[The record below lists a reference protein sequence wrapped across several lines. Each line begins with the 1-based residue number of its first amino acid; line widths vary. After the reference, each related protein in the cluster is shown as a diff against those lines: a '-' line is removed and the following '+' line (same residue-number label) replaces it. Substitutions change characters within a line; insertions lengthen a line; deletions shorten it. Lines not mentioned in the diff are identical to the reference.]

1 MHRTTIRRLASLAA
15 LAVAFPLLL
24 QAEVAL
30 AQPFTDH
37 LVLQRGQ
44 PVPVWGSAGAGE
56 QVTVAFAGQEK
67 PVVADATGRWSVT
80 LDPLTAS
87 EEPQVLSVR
96 GSTTITIADV
106 LVGEVWLC
114 AGQSNMLAS
123 LDRLRTAGLPGGED
137 KQRALELIEREQQTT
152 TPGIRLLQ
160 SGKGGGWSA
169 CGPESLKNRE
179 KGPAGFSAV
188 GYFFGK
194 RLRAELKVPI
204 GLIQAAVGG
213 SRIEL
218 WTPPEAYL
226 ASPAFSREAAA
237 TPLVV
242 DGVEPGKYFRS
253 LVRPLARFAVRGV
266 IWYQGESNVLA
277 GDDGPRYA
285 DKMQALI
292 EGWRHAWSQRAM
304 PFYYVQL
311 PPFAYSRRSNPSRFT
326 PQSLPY
332 LREGQ
337 TAALRIRDTGMVV
350 TTDLAPVNDMH
361 PGDKWSIGQRLADL
375 ALAYTYGH
383 THIVADGPSFRAME
397 PRGGELV
404 LTFAGGELVS
414 RNDRPLTGFEIA
426 GDDRVFVPADA
437 VIEAGRVVVLSA
449 KVPQPVAVRFAWRE
463 ESRPNLVNAAGLP
476 AVPFRS
482 DDWPVAKQP

>member
-1 MHRTTIRRLASLAA
+1 
-15 LAVAFPLLL
+15 
-24 QAEVAL
+24 
-30 AQPFTDH
+30 
-37 LVLQRGQ
+37 
-44 PVPVWGSAGAGE
+44 
-56 QVTVAFAGQEK
+56 
-67 PVVADATGRWSVT
+67 
-80 LDPLTAS
+80 
-87 EEPQVLSVR
+87 
-96 GSTTITIADV
+96 
-106 LVGEVWLC
+106 
-114 AGQSNMLAS
+114 
-123 LDRLRTAGLPGGED
+123 
-137 KQRALELIEREQQTT
+137 
-152 TPGIRLLQ
+152 
-160 SGKGGGWSA
+160 
-169 CGPESLKNRE
+169 
-179 KGPAGFSAV
+179 
-188 GYFFGK
+188 
-194 RLRAELKVPI
+194 
-204 GLIQAAVGG
+204 
-213 SRIEL
+213 
-218 WTPPEAYL
+218 
-226 ASPAFSREAAA
+226 
-237 TPLVV
+237 
-242 DGVEPGKYFRS
+242 
-253 LVRPLARFAVRGV
+253 
-266 IWYQGESNVLA
+266 
-277 GDDGPRYA
+277 
-285 DKMQALI
+285 
-292 EGWRHAWSQRAM
+292 M